1 VDFVPEKLAWSRHQQ
16 VTENSHV
23 VVPSQSY
30 GVPVFTNHNGVG
42 NTMKPLYDAAQLIT
56 ALTTKDGAEPSVAW
70 STDIITY
77 SINTGQVD
85 PTHAEYTTE
94 MAGYVAMTAAMEAAA
109 REAYELWDELIAV
122 DLLEMDDW
130 PNAHMTFNYSSNT
143 GGATY
148 ANYQYWLVD
157 NAPRS
162 QYKLAD
168 ADVWLNARD
177 PDQNDDGDL
186 YLGGFAVET
195 YLYEIGHSLG
205 LTHPG
210 DYNDAATYELD
221 ATHAQDTQE
230 YTVMS
235 YFEAGAETAVAPTT
249 LAPRA
254 AHTAPHRCCMT
265 FWRSRRS
272 TAPT

>member
-56 ALTTKDGAEPSVAW
+56 ALTTKDGTEPSVAW

-148 ANYQYWLVD
+148 ANYQ
-157 NAPRS
+157 
-162 QYKLAD
+162 
-168 ADVWLNARD
+168 
-177 PDQNDDGDL
+177 
-186 YLGGFAVET
+186 
-195 YLYEIGHSLG
+195 
-205 LTHPG
+205 
-210 DYNDAATYELD
+210 
-221 ATHAQDTQE
+221 
-230 YTVMS
+230 
-235 YFEAGAETAVAPTT
+235 
-249 LAPRA
+249 
-254 AHTAPHRCCMT
+254 
-265 FWRSRRS
+265 
-272 TAPT
+272 